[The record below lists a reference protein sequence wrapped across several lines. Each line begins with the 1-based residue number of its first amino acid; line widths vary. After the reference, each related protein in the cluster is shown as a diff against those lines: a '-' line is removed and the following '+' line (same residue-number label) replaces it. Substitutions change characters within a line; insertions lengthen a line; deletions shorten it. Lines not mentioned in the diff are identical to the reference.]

1 MEAQMIGKKNKQLS
15 KTLKNY
21 EIISSC
27 ITYTCLD
34 FQNGREKKR
43 LKIYKINNAKDV
55 LKRRKQYFP
64 HQRLLLTLKQDKKKI
79 ISKHIMVTCWKPK
92 KRILKVGRE
101 REEMWGKKEDMI
113 SNAWLLV
120 RKENILKMLNWK

>member
-92 KRILKVGRE
+92 KRSKYLLKFLAESWIKHLGVYFCSPGYNQSST
-101 REEMWGKKEDMI
+101 KI
-113 SNAWLLV
+113 NHH
-120 RKENILKMLNWK
+120 